1 MNALTHPAA
10 QKYAAHVNAAFVKVL
25 GAFGSG
31 RIWVRA
37 KGTRLSRVALCRGR
51 DHIVVPVV
59 DLLDEDDDGMTP
71 DYFLG

>member
-1 MNALTHPAA
+1 MQMVEPALAR
-10 QKYAAHVNAAFVKVL
+10 
-25 GAFGSG
+25 GD
-31 RIWVRA
+31 WVVEAIEVTTSA